1 MPHDTDSWRHAEA
14 GRRQSLCEAANQ
26 LMLSNPPPS
35 QNEIARALGVD
46 AASLSRYRRAYAA
59 GGYAGLLPGISSG
72 RRSLREQLA
81 AAVGPEAV
89 ADLEKKVLGRA
100 LDMDGSD
107 GAAWRK
113 IARSPSTP
121 APVRE
126 YFAKVETSHA
136 SKHTIARS
144 LRRATRVSPQM
155 LLAHS
160 GSRALRLGGAWTPR
174 HLDILP
180 GDIFSSDDTTAIW
193 GCYIEVEPCEK
204 YRTGYKMAQVQLL
217 PVIDVASQAVVCFAM
232 IARETGAYRASDVWR
247 LIGYTHRTIGV
258 PRLGWQ
264 KERGSWE
271 AGLVEGVEV
280 TVGEGD
286 FSHTARVGGLR
297 MLPSSLLPYHVDK
310 MNGAGFKTLQ
320 TFTSYLPKSKSI
332 EGVLHRLQKF
342 EGTLWGSLG
351 RDQRRKPF
359 EKAQKT
365 FGACQR
371 GTARAPLH
379 FLSLSEIS
387 RKYVA
392 LLEDYHAE
400 PIQGE
405 VFQGKPLEVWERGLT
420 EHGTLR
426 PPPAETGYLYRGDW
440 ARVKIARGLAR
451 IRRQNHELGRQV
463 SFYYEAPELFARPDV
478 DGRDVLIYFDRDAFE
493 QPADV
498 LSVGGEWLGHAHY
511 FQPPGMFLDG
521 DASGHEE
528 RRASR
533 EAVTAIYQSVLP
545 HIPSRQL
552 PAEIAARRAAARS
565 AVAIVDDGRGRAA
578 SIETGGLVQVAE
590 LANAS
595 DTDAATARV
604 DHREKASAWGFKSL
618 PAHRATT
625 PAPADNAALLAD
637 IARQEAEL
645 EESGAFST

>member
-1 MPHDTDSWRHAEA
+1 MPQDTESWRHAEA
-14 GRRQSLCEAANQ
+14 ARRQQLCEAANQ
-26 LMLSNPPPS
+26 LMSQFTPAPS
-35 QNEIARALGVD
+35 QNEVARVLGVD

-59 GGYAGLLPGISSG
+59 SGYAGLLPGVSSG
-72 RRSLREQLA
+72 RTSLREQLA
-81 AAVGPEAV
+81 AQLGPEAI
-89 ADLEKKVLGRA
+89 AEIEKQVTGTA

-113 IARSPSTP
+113 IARAAGTP
-121 APVRE
+121 APVRD
-126 YFAKVETSHA
+126 YFAKVESAHS

-155 LLAHS
+155 RLAHR

-193 GCYIEVEPCEK
+193 GCYIEVGACEK
-204 YRTGYKMAQVQLL
+204 YRHGYKMAQVQLL
-217 PVIDVASQAVVCFAM
+217 PVIDVASQAVVSYGM
-232 IARETGAYRASDVWR
+232 IARETGSYRASDVWR
-247 LIGYTHRTIGV
+247 LIGYTHRTVGV

-280 TVGEGD
+280 TVTDGD
-286 FSHTARVGGLR
+286 FSHSRRVGGLR
-297 MLPSSLLPYHVDK
+297 MLPSNCLPYHVDK
-310 MNGAGFKTLQ
+310 MGGASFPTLQ

-351 RDQRRKPF
+351 RDQQRKPF
-359 EKAQKT
+359 EKAKKIYE
-365 FGACQR
+365 ACHR

-387 RKYVA
+387 RKYSA

-405 VFQGKPLEVWERGLT
+405 VFRGKPLATFECGIAA
-420 EHGTLR
+420 HGCLR
-426 PPPAETGYLYRGDW
+426 PPPLETGYLYRSDW
-440 ARVKIARGLAR
+440 ARVTVKRGLAR
-451 IRRQNHELGRQV
+451 IRRQNHELGQQV
-463 SFYYEAPELFARPDV
+463 SYYYEAPSLFARPDV
-478 DGRDVLIYFDRDAFE
+478 DGREVLIYFDRDAFE
-493 QPADV
+493 LPADI
-498 LSVGGEWLGHAHY
+498 LSLDGEWLGQADY

-552 PAEIAARRAAARS
+552 PAELAARRAAARS
-565 AVAIVDDGRGRAA
+565 TVAIVDDGRGRAA
-578 SIETGGLVQVAE
+578 SIETGSGRPTCEPRMPIREVGP
-590 LANAS
+590 
-595 DTDAATARV
+595 RV
-604 DHREKASAWGFKSL
+604 RL
-618 PAHRATT
+618 PAIS
-625 PAPADNAALLAD
+625 DDALLAD
-637 IARQEAEL
+637 IARREHEL
-645 EESGAFST
+645 EQSGAFLT